1 LPLLLAA
8 SLPIAHAFAF
18 GRIGK
23 ALCAFALLW
32 PLAHTQIF
40 MPRSGAMDRAIA
52 AQVRAAIPADVRT
65 RCLFVFEGPVAYYQL
80 TDACRVTR
88 FPFSAHISSR
98 REAAALGEPP
108 RVALDAAMARHPGT
122 VITVTAP
129 ARPDRNAEME
139 ARLLG
144 ILHQGYRPIARLPHR
159 FFTVDET
166 LVIWRRNDLR

>member
-1 LPLLLAA
+1 MSLLCGLTM
-8 SLPIAHAFAF
+8 
-18 GRIGK
+18 
-23 ALCAFALLW
+23 LLFW

-65 RCLFVFEGPVAYYQL
+65 RCLFVFEGPVAYDQL

-98 REAAALGEPP
+98 REAAALGDPP
-108 RVALDAAMARHPGT
+108 RVALDAAMPRHPG
-122 VITVTAP
+122 TVTAP
-129 ARPDRNAEME
+129 ARQNCNAEME

-144 ILHQGYRPIARLPHR
+144 LLHRGYRLIAHLPHR